1 MRATIAANEYR
12 KQPMKQ
18 AAIFGAVRGT
28 LYALGSET
36 FYSVQ
41 RDVGTRE
48 SADVLNW
55 LAARDLGIGDYSL
68 STRTFSARGP
78 LGPWPTV

>member
-1 MRATIAANEYR
+1 
-12 KQPMKQ
+12 MKQ
-18 AAIFGAVRGT
+18 AAMFGAVRGT
-28 LYALGSET
+28 HYSVGSET
-36 FYSVQ
+36 FSSVQ
-41 RDVGTRE
+41 KGVGTRE